1 MFEVVGL
8 EVCEVRWKAVKGDVG
23 FVVEDVVAAV
33 ELRVTFWVLVE
44 RLFAV
49 LVLMG
54 ETDREEGRDLLLGFV
69 VLEVLENEKDG

>member
-8 EVCEVRWKAVKGDVG
+8 EVWEVRWKAVKGDVG
-23 FVVEDVVAAV
+23 FVAEDVVAAV

-69 VLEVLENEKDG
+69 VLEVFENEKDG